1 MGRTSSR
8 ARRRGGVASGRDS
21 TVRRGRRGFAPR
33 HSWHD
38 TIPREAHRERP
49 HSQDPRAEPAACPSG
64 WCTTRLPPWSE
75 SSTRQFCP
83 LNLGNVSTDRHRRLD
98 GPRLFGVRRWARRV
112 PRRSRYTRRGSGR
125 RRRLGCDRGGR
136 PGADQ
141 GLPDTPVGEVG
152 PQRVA
157 GTGVTGDESR
167 MRRRSFV
174 GQMIRPSQQH
184 FSLVLVPFGVEC
196 SLRINVRL
204 SMNLG

>member
-1 MGRTSSR
+1 MGRTPGLVAGAGWHQAEIRRSVEDDEVSR
-8 ARRRGGVASGRDS
+8 RAIHGTTRYPERRIASGLTDEIH
-21 TVRRGRRGFAPR
+21 A
-33 HSWHD
+33 
-38 TIPREAHRERP
+38 
-49 HSQDPRAEPAACPSG
+49 PSG
-64 WCTTRLPPWSE
+64 LSFRVVHHQA
-75 SSTRQFCP
+75 STLVGELNRAVCP

-112 PRRSRYTRRGSGR
+112 PRRSRCTRRGSGR
-125 RRRLGCDRGGR
+125 RRRLGCDRAGR

-196 SLRINVRL
+196 SLRINVR
-204 SMNLG
+204 